1 MFRLPPL
8 LARVNGQIEVLGF
21 SPRQRKAFLNA
32 ILRWGMPHQD
42 AYQSQWLVRDIK
54 NKNER
59 TFKVCLALS
68 TSIRYFKLKAYSA
81 LFLRHLCEPGN
92 ENQETFADGVPR
104 EGLNRHMVLSR
115 IGIMSLIRRKV
126 QVIQSIESNN

>member
-1 MFRLPPL
+1 MGKGKRVRRQVNYASEQQNDWASLAAGNEGEYDDSFSEGSNQSNASGDEEFDNLRDEKRKRRGDEKLPPL

-32 ILRWGMPHQD
+32 VLRWGMPPQD

-59 TFKVCLALS
+59 TFKVTFSCL
-68 TSIRYFKLKAYSA
+68 Y
-81 LFLRHLCEPGN
+81 
-92 ENQETFADGVPR
+92 
-104 EGLNRHMVLSR
+104 
-115 IGIMSLIRRKV
+115 
-126 QVIQSIESNN
+126 